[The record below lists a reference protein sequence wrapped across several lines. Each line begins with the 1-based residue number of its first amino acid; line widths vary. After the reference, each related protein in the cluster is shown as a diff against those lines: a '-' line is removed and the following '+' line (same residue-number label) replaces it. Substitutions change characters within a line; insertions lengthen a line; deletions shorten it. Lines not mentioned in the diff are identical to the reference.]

1 MYYLNQVDIFKVVI
15 IITIVTSIVQVKK
28 TKIHMSSKWRSQ
40 DLKGVYQSLSFA
52 KDVQSSLLNLKLY
65 DHQTHSETW
74 ESSVSSADQP
84 GSDGVQQEFLT
95 IGGLY

>member
-1 MYYLNQVDIFKVVI
+1 M
-15 IITIVTSIVQVKK
+15 ITIITSIVQVKK

-52 KDVQSSLLNLKLY
+52 KDVQSSLSNLQLY

-84 GSDGVQQEFLT
+84 GSNGVQQEFLT